1 MRYNQISVTGIVA
14 NIPELKFA
22 ASGTAYLALSV
33 PDKKSRKNDRGE
45 WEDVTPTT
53 WFRVTVFGEVAEMLA
68 EKVNKFDEV
77 TATGRLISREYDK
90 DGETRTSL
98 EIDNA
103 RVAWH
108 GPKQQRQQGGSWGGG
123 QQSSGWGQQQPTGD
137 SWGQQGGGSNG
148 FEPAPF

>member
-1 MRYNQISVTGIVA
+1 MSYNQISVTGIVA

-22 ASGTAYLALSV
+22 ASGTAFLALSV

-108 GPKQQRQQGGSWGGG
+108 GPKRDRQQQGGSWGSG
-123 QQSSGWGQQQPTGD
+123 QQSSGWGQQPAGD

-148 FEPAPF
+148 YEPAPF

>member
-1 MRYNQISVTGIVA
+1 MSYNQISVTGIVA

-45 WEDVTPTT
+45 WEDVTT
-53 WFRVTVFGEVAEMLA
+53 WFRVTIFGEVAEMLA
-68 EKVNKFDEV
+68 EKVNKLDEV

-108 GPKQQRQQGGSWGGG
+108 GPKRDRQQQGGSWG
-123 QQSSGWGQQQPTGD
+123 QQSAGD
-137 SWGQQGGGSNG
+137 SWGQGGGSS
-148 FEPAPF
+148 APF